1 MLTGY
6 PHCGYMSYGCSVG
19 ETTKEIPKS
28 KVLKTREQVSDRSFS
43 DEIKAMK
50 NRNSDSL

>member
-6 PHCGYMSYGCSVG
+6 PHCGCSTYGHSVG

-28 KVLKTREQVSDRSFS
+28 KVLKTREQMSDRSFS
-43 DEIKAMK
+43 DENKAM
-50 NRNSDSL
+50 RN